1 MVSRNQ
7 PSYDPMAQ
15 LMQILQ
21 FALSQNQQVQ
31 QQQNQ
36 DRNFALDERQVN
48 VREQQFNQSLL
59 QQQQEQQYRE
69 QVLKQQEQR
78 AIMAALSRAM
88 SQDANRFD
96 DPSMLFQYLQQQGI
110 QLPGMQM
117 QRPVDP
123 MEAERLKNQA
133 IMSQLGQ

>member
-1 MVSRNQ
+1 MILQRQQ
-7 PSYDPMAQ
+7 PSYDPLAQ

-48 VREQQFNQSLL
+48 AREQQFKQSLL

-69 QVLKQQEQR
+69 QVLKQQEQQ
-78 AIMAALSRAM
+78 AIVAALSRVEN
-88 SQDANRFD
+88 QDGFQ
-96 DPSMLFQYLQQQGI
+96 DPALLYQYLQQQGI
-110 QLPGMQM
+110 QLPGTQM
-117 QRPVDP
+117 QRPPDP
-123 MEAERLKNQA
+123 MAAKRMADQA